1 MSFPYPFFQIQCKV
15 DGTLFLQSEVD
26 ALMAGIAA
34 SSHAPT
40 DLFVLSHGWNN
51 DLTYATELYTSLI
64 AVIKPQLDA
73 NPVLARRSY
82 AICGIFWPSI
92 QFDDK
97 DLIPGGAAALN
108 DAVTIDHLKA
118 RVRDLGNLTAA
129 TEWAGGS
136 TTPPAGFAE
145 LESLMDAIEDNP
157 AAQLRAV
164 DLLRSMLPAGNATS
178 DDGSDHFLT
187 IKNTTL
193 VTRLSKPLNPP
204 VAVPGGSGAASIDP
218 FSTETVSGLGGA
230 AGFRDVLGGIR
241 SGFLNALNY
250 STYYVMKG
258 RAGDVGVKSLVPLLI
273 RLRTSRPDLRIHMI
287 GHSFGCRLVSSAV
300 NSLPDGEQFRPDT
313 VMLLQGAF
321 SHNGF
326 AKEGDNTD
334 RGVFRDVIEKRK
346 VRGPI
351 LISHTR
357 RDKAVGIAYPIA
369 SRLSGVNAAALGD
382 ANDIY
387 GGLGSNGTQTKI
399 TTPEGNAGTM
409 LKVGETYRF
418 AAGVAPS
425 TPCNLNADAF
435 ISGHSDICK
444 PEVGYALSVGMTAKM
459 S

>member
-1 MSFPYPFFQIQCKV
+1 MSFPYPFFQIQCKA
-15 DGTLFLQSEVD
+15 DGTLFQQSEVD

-34 SSHAPT
+34 GPKAPT

-51 DLTYATELYTSLI
+51 NLTYATELYTSLI
-64 AVIKPQLDA
+64 GVIKPQLDA
-73 NPVLARRSY
+73 DPLLATRSY

-92 QFDDK
+92 KFEDK
-97 DLIPGGAAALN
+97 DLIPSGAAALN
-108 DAVTIDHLKA
+108 DAVTIDNLKA
-118 RVRDLGNLTAA
+118 RVRDLGTLSAA
-129 TEWAGGS
+129 SEWAGGVAA
-136 TTPPAGFAE
+136 PPAGFAE
-145 LESLMDAIEDNP
+145 LESLMDGIEDNP

-164 DLLRSMLPAGNATS
+164 DLLRSLLPAGNATS

-193 VTRLSKPLNPP
+193 VNRLSKPLNPP
-204 VAVPGGSGAASIDP
+204 VAVSGGTGAASIDP
-218 FSTETVSGLGGA
+218 FSTGTVSGLGGA

-250 STYYVMKG
+250 STYYLMKG
-258 RAGDVGVKSLVPLLI
+258 RAGDVGVKTLGPLLV

-287 GHSFGCRLVSSAV
+287 GHSFGCRLTSAAV

-313 VMLLQGAF
+313 VLLLQGAF

-326 AKEGDNTD
+326 AKEGDDTD
-334 RGVFRDVIEKRK
+334 RGVFRDVLEKRK

-351 LISHTR
+351 LITHTHN
-357 RDKAVGIAYPIA
+357 DKAVGVAYPIA

-387 GGLGSNGTQTKI
+387 GGLGSNGTQTKL
-399 TTPEGNAGTM
+399 TTPEGNPGTM
-409 LKVGETYRF
+409 LKVGETYPF

-435 ISGHSDICK
+435 IFGHSDICK
-444 PEVGYALSVGMTAKM
+444 PEVGYALIVGMTAKRL
-459 S
+459 